1 MEDLTVKVEAIGS
14 ADITAIWSD
23 ETLTSVSDIKILNER
38 VSDQIKQKLENLIF
52 LSQKVYKVDFT
63 DIGEKVRQKVPMK
76 LWEDGLSEQWND
88 IYQNINV
95 EVSVNLKIRR
105 RGSDLQQ
112 VDKHY

>member
-1 MEDLTVKVEAIGS
+1 M
-14 ADITAIWSD
+14 
-23 ETLTSVSDIKILNER
+23 
-38 VSDQIKQKLENLIF
+38 SDQIKQKVEDLIL
-52 LSQKVYKVDFT
+52 LSQKGYKVDFT

-105 RGSDLQQ
+105 RGLTFNQ

>member
-1 MEDLTVKVEAIGS
+1 M
-14 ADITAIWSD
+14 
-23 ETLTSVSDIKILNER
+23 
-38 VSDQIKQKLENLIF
+38 
-52 LSQKVYKVDFT
+52 YKVDFT

-105 RGSDLQQ
+105 RGLTFNQ